1 MNTRG
6 GVTIA
11 YEEERTEELQWLK
24 EEKRKSYGIS
34 TLATSRYIPYASSKS
49 DHDGAQRA
57 LDRLRQWT
65 KVAEIQQRR
74 KEQSVGLN

>member
-24 EEKRKSYGIS
+24 EENRKSYGELRGWVETWERRNVFVVGELNGRVKIHFSRSRSNSIEPDFLIGIS
-34 TLATSRYIPYASSKS
+34 GFHI
-49 DHDGAQRA
+49 
-57 LDRLRQWT
+57 
-65 KVAEIQQRR
+65 
-74 KEQSVGLN
+74 